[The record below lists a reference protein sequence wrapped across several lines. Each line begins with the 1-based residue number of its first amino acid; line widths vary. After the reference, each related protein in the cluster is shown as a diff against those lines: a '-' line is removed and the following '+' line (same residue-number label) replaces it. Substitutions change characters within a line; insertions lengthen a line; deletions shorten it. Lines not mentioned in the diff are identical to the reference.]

1 MKKNA
6 SSKILLSLGVATLL
20 YSSAFAQ
27 EINLTESS
35 DVGNYF
41 EENGKDINL
50 KNPDKY
56 KGQDLNIKMGVWDL
70 PNDDY
75 DSADYRLNIDIGKN
89 NTLSFTH
96 NNGQNP
102 AYVTNLNATA
112 KEVKTTDIVLQ
123 AFAPSVING
132 DLTMTS
138 SGGEAITEDEKK
150 GSGIILYNGAV
161 EGKSANGSLTING
174 NFTADKTLFA
184 TYGNFV
190 KVNGT
195 ANLKNSNFGLMKR
208 SYTDLEANNVVMV
221 QAKDFNEN
229 ILKANNN
236 AGALLLKFASDYIST
251 DVQGKDPL
259 EAGTIIDI
267 SDEDK
272 YGDGEKGLVDY
283 KLSVQNCGGNKC
295 LVDYKLSVQNCG
307 GNKCLVINGGATAAA
322 KDKLVQL
329 QVDIDAI
336 DKLLKNEFDFSQ
348 DEEWTK
354 AKEALEKQKT
364 ELEQLKQEAEKNGGK
379 IDDEKYIDLVNKN
392 SNLNLSAND
401 KASILALRSIT
412 EQLGSIGADLASRE
426 GVKLALDIKKD
437 TDNTGKSVSNLN
449 SASSA
454 VNTTMNISND
464 VSIGSRVAMLN
475 NPFGTYA
482 SKMNGLKF
490 AALDSDMRP
499 SYVNEYTNS
508 VWANAFGGANII
520 DGDSGAM
527 YGATIGVDKQANDDV
542 LWGTYFTYANAKIKD
557 NNLEQKSDNFQL
569 GMYSTI
575 NVAPQWELNLKAY
588 AQVSPTKQDNVQTDG
603 AYNSDYTSKFLGLS
617 ANAGRVFDFSDNT
630 LFIKPFAGVNYYF
643 SYTPSHTENGA
654 IAKDIDSMKNNSV
667 SVEVGAEFRKYMN
680 ENSYI
685 FVTPKIEQFVI
696 NSGDDYT
703 ANLAVNNAFFTS
715 IEANN
720 KKKTYG
726 QIIVG
731 GNVDFT
737 NQLSMNL
744 GFGAKQILAGKV
756 DNKNE
761 TYLSGQVGLKY
772 KF

>member
-27 EINLTESS
+27 EINLTQSS

-96 NNGQNP
+96 NNDQNP
-102 AYVTNLNATA
+102 VYVTNLNATA

-123 AFAPSVING
+123 ASAPSVING
-132 DLTMTS
+132 NLTMTS
-138 SGGEAITEDEKK
+138 SGGGAITEDEKK
-150 GSGIILYNGAV
+150 GSGIILYNGNGAV

-174 NFTADKTLFA
+174 NFAADKTLFA
-184 TYGNFV
+184 AYGNFV

-195 ANLKNSNFGLMKR
+195 ANLTNSNFGLMKR
-208 SYTDLEANNVVMV
+208 SYTDLEANNVVIV

-236 AGALLLKFASDYIST
+236 AGALLLKFAGDYIST

-295 LVDYKLSVQNCG
+295 LV
-307 GNKCLVINGGATAAA
+307 INGGATAAA

-329 QVDIDAI
+329 QVDIDTI
-336 DKLLKNEFDFSQ
+336 DKLLKNEFDSSQ
-348 DEEWTK
+348 GEEWEQ
-354 AKEALEKQKT
+354 AKETLKKQQAEIQTMLE
-364 ELEQLKQEAEKNGGK
+364 EAKKNGGK

-392 SNLNLSAND
+392 LNLNLSAND

-527 YGATIGVDKQANDDV
+527 YGATVGVDKQANDDV
-542 LWGTYFTYANAKIKD
+542 LWGAYFTYANAKIKD

-575 NVAPQWELNLKAY
+575 NIAPQWELNLKAY

-667 SVEVGAEFRKYMN
+667 SIEVGAEFRKYMN

-715 IEANN
+715 VEANN

>member
-20 YSSAFAQ
+20 YSGAFAA
-27 EINLTESS
+27 EITFNS
-35 DVGNYF
+35 DSDLNTHF
-41 EENGKDINL
+41 DINEKDNVATF
-50 KNPDKY
+50 KNENY
-56 KGQDLNIKMGVWDL
+56 KNQDLTFKINTL
-70 PNDDY
+70 AFDDAPE
-75 DSADYRLNIDIGKN
+75 DAKINIDLGN
-89 NTLSFTH
+89 NSLTLENTRNS
-96 NNGQNP
+96 GGE
-102 AYVTNLNATA
+102 TA
-112 KEVKTTDIVLQ
+112 ALVRNFNVDAKDFKTTDIGLSYFN
-123 AFAPSVING
+123 AGIINANF
-132 DLTMTS
+132 TMV
-138 SGGEAITEDEKK
+138 
-150 GSGIILYNGAV
+150 GSGEDFDLDNIDKNKASSLLIFNGSRENTNDTV
-161 EGKSANGSLTING
+161 NGSLTVNG
-174 NFTADKTLFA
+174 DFSA
-184 TYGNFV
+184 TNSAIVSMKSDTF

-195 ANLKNSNFGLMKR
+195 ATIEKSGLGFLSQSYSNL
-208 SYTDLEANNVVMV
+208 DANDFIVLR
-221 QAKDFNEN
+221 AKDIKTDKLNDET
-229 ILKANNN
+229 N
-236 AGALLLKFASDYIST
+236 AGALILKSGSSYIDESLLNGDDYVASL
-251 DVQGKDPL
+251 DVT
-259 EAGTIIDI
+259 A
-267 SDEDK
+267 EDNK
-272 YGDGEKGLVDY
+272 YGGVFVDY
-283 KLSVQNCGGNKC
+283 KLSLKNCGG
-295 LVDYKLSVQNCG
+295 D
-307 GNKCLVINGGATAAA
+307 KCLVINGGATAAA
-322 KDKLVQL
+322 KKLTNQIA
-329 QVDIDAI
+329 VDLEAITRIID
-336 DKLLKNEFDFSQ
+336 DLDNEQ
-348 DEEWTK
+348 
-354 AKEALEKQKT
+354 AKEALQEQKT

-527 YGATIGVDKQANDDV
+527 YGATVGVDKQANDDV
-542 LWGTYFTYANAKIKD
+542 LWGAYFTYANAKIKD

-588 AQVSPTKQDNVQTDG
+588 AQVSPTKQDNVQIDG

-715 IEANN
+715 VEANN

>member
-20 YSSAFAQ
+20 YSGAFAA
-27 EINLTESS
+27 EITFNS
-35 DVGNYF
+35 DSDLNTHF
-41 EENGKDINL
+41 DINEKDNVATF
-50 KNPDKY
+50 KNENY
-56 KGQDLNIKMGVWDL
+56 KNQDLTFKINTL
-70 PNDDY
+70 AFDDAHE
-75 DSADYRLNIDIGKN
+75 DAKINIDLGN
-89 NTLSFTH
+89 NSLTLENTRNS
-96 NNGQNP
+96 GGE
-102 AYVTNLNATA
+102 TA
-112 KEVKTTDIVLQ
+112 ALVRNFNVDAKDFKTTDIGLSYFN
-123 AFAPSVING
+123 AGIINANF
-132 DLTMTS
+132 TMV
-138 SGGEAITEDEKK
+138 
-150 GSGIILYNGAV
+150 GSGEDFDLDNIDKNKASSLLIFNGSRENTNDTV
-161 EGKSANGSLTING
+161 NGSLTVNG
-174 NFTADKTLFA
+174 DFSA
-184 TYGNFV
+184 TNSAIVSMKSDTF

-195 ANLKNSNFGLMKR
+195 ATIEKSGLGFLSQSYSNL
-208 SYTDLEANNVVMV
+208 DANDFIVLR
-221 QAKDFNEN
+221 AKDIKTDKLNDET
-229 ILKANNN
+229 N
-236 AGALLLKFASDYIST
+236 AGALILKSGSSYIDESLLNGDDYVASL
-251 DVQGKDPL
+251 DVT
-259 EAGTIIDI
+259 A
-267 SDEDK
+267 EDNK
-272 YGDGEKGLVDY
+272 YGGVFVDY
-283 KLSVQNCGGNKC
+283 KLSLKNCGG
-295 LVDYKLSVQNCG
+295 D
-307 GNKCLVINGGATAAA
+307 KCLVINGGATAAA
-322 KDKLVQL
+322 KKLTNQIA
-329 QVDIDAI
+329 VDLEAITRIIDGL
-336 DKLLKNEFDFSQ
+336 DNEQ
-348 DEEWTK
+348 
-354 AKEALEKQKT
+354 AKETLKKQQAEIQTMLE
-364 ELEQLKQEAEKNGGK
+364 EAEKNGGK

-392 SNLNLSAND
+392 LNLNLSAND

-527 YGATIGVDKQANDDV
+527 YGATVGVDKQANDDV
-542 LWGTYFTYANAKIKD
+542 LWGAYFTYANAKIKD

-588 AQVSPTKQDNVQTDG
+588 AQVSPTKQDNVQIDG

-667 SVEVGAEFRKYMN
+667 SIEVGAEFRKYMN

-715 IEANN
+715 VEANN

>member
-27 EINLTESS
+27 EINLTQSS

-102 AYVTNLNATA
+102 VYVTNLNATA

-132 DLTMTS
+132 NLTMTS
-138 SGGEAITEDEKK
+138 SGGGAITEDEKK
-150 GSGIILYNGAV
+150 GSGIILYNGNGAV

-174 NFTADKTLFA
+174 NFAADKTLFA
-184 TYGNFV
+184 AYGNFV

-195 ANLKNSNFGLMKR
+195 ANLTNSNFGLIKR
-208 SYTDLEANNVVMV
+208 SYTDLEANNVVIV

-236 AGALLLKFASDYIST
+236 AGALLLKFAGDYIST

-295 LVDYKLSVQNCG
+295 LV
-307 GNKCLVINGGATAAA
+307 INGGATAAA

-329 QVDIDAI
+329 QVDIDTI
-336 DKLLKNEFDFSQ
+336 DKLLKNEFDSSQ
-348 DEEWTK
+348 GEEWEQ
-354 AKEALEKQKT
+354 AKETLKKQQAEIQTMLE
-364 ELEQLKQEAEKNGGK
+364 EAKKNGGK

-392 SNLNLSAND
+392 LNLNLSAND

-464 VSIGSRVAMLN
+464 ISIGSRVAMLN

-527 YGATIGVDKQANDDV
+527 YGATVGVDKQANDDV
-542 LWGTYFTYANAKIKD
+542 LWGAYFTYANAKIKD

-588 AQVSPTKQDNVQTDG
+588 AQVSPTKQDNVQIDG

-667 SVEVGAEFRKYMN
+667 SIEVGAEFRKYMN

-715 IEANN
+715 VEANN

>member
-20 YSSAFAQ
+20 YSGAFAA
-27 EINLTESS
+27 EITFNS
-35 DVGNYF
+35 DSDLNTHF
-41 EENGKDINL
+41 DINEKDNVATF
-50 KNPDKY
+50 KNENY
-56 KGQDLNIKMGVWDL
+56 KNQDLTFKINTL
-70 PNDDY
+70 AFDDAHE
-75 DSADYRLNIDIGKN
+75 DAKINIDLGN
-89 NTLSFTH
+89 NSLTLENTRNS
-96 NNGQNP
+96 GGE
-102 AYVTNLNATA
+102 TA
-112 KEVKTTDIVLQ
+112 ALVRNFNVDAKDFKTTDIGLSYFN
-123 AFAPSVING
+123 AGIINANF
-132 DLTMTS
+132 TMV
-138 SGGEAITEDEKK
+138 
-150 GSGIILYNGAV
+150 GSGEDFDLDNIDKNKASSLLIFNGSRENTNDTV
-161 EGKSANGSLTING
+161 NGSLTVNG
-174 NFTADKTLFA
+174 DFSA
-184 TYGNFV
+184 TNSAIVSMKSDTF

-195 ANLKNSNFGLMKR
+195 ATIEKSGLGFLSQSYSNLDVNDFIALR
-208 SYTDLEANNVVMV
+208 
-221 QAKDFNEN
+221 AKDIKTDKLNDET
-229 ILKANNN
+229 N
-236 AGALLLKFASDYIST
+236 AGALILKSASSYIDESLLNEDDYVASL
-251 DVQGKDPL
+251 DVT
-259 EAGTIIDI
+259 A
-267 SDEDK
+267 EDNK
-272 YGDGEKGLVDY
+272 YGGVFVDY
-283 KLSVQNCGGNKC
+283 KLSLKNCGG
-295 LVDYKLSVQNCG
+295 D
-307 GNKCLVINGGATAAA
+307 KCLVINGGATAAA
-322 KDKLVQL
+322 KKLTNQIA
-329 QVDIDAI
+329 VDLEAITRIIDGL
-336 DKLLKNEFDFSQ
+336 DNEQ
-348 DEEWTK
+348 
-354 AKEALEKQKT
+354 AKEALQEQKT

-527 YGATIGVDKQANDDV
+527 YGATVGVDKQANDNV
-542 LWGTYFTYANAKIKD
+542 LWGAYFTYANAKIKD

-575 NVAPQWELNLKAY
+575 NIAPQWELNLKAY
-588 AQVSPTKQDNVQTDG
+588 AQVSPTKQDNVQIDG

>member
-1 MKKNA
+1 MLIFNG
-6 SSKILLSLGVATLL
+6 SRENTNDTVNGG
-20 YSSAFAQ
+20 
-27 EINLTESS
+27 LT
-35 DVGNYF
+35 V
-41 EENGKDINL
+41 
-50 KNPDKY
+50 
-56 KGQDLNIKMGVWDL
+56 
-70 PNDDY
+70 
-75 DSADYRLNIDIGKN
+75 
-89 NTLSFTH
+89 
-96 NNGQNP
+96 
-102 AYVTNLNATA
+102 
-112 KEVKTTDIVLQ
+112 
-123 AFAPSVING
+123 NG
-132 DLTMTS
+132 DFSATNSTIVSM
-138 SGGEAITEDEKK
+138 
-150 GSGIILYNGAV
+150 
-161 EGKSANGSLTING
+161 KSDT
-174 NFTADKTLFA
+174 F
-184 TYGNFV
+184 

-195 ANLKNSNFGLMKR
+195 ATLKEAGLRFLSQSYSNLDVNDFIALR
-208 SYTDLEANNVVMV
+208 
-221 QAKDFNEN
+221 AKDIKTDKLNDET
-229 ILKANNN
+229 N
-236 AGALLLKFASDYIST
+236 AGALILKTASSYINESLLNGDDYAAYLDVT
-251 DVQGKDPL
+251 DDK
-259 EAGTIIDI
+259 
-267 SDEDK
+267 K
-272 YGDGEKGLVDY
+272 YGGAFVDY
-283 KLSVQNCGGNKC
+283 KLSLKNCGG
-295 LVDYKLSVQNCG
+295 D
-307 GNKCLVINGGATAAA
+307 KCLVINGGATAAA
-322 KDKLVQL
+322 KNLTNQIAVDLEAITRIIDGLDNKQAKKTL
-329 QVDIDAI
+329 Q
-336 DKLLKNEFDFSQ
+336 Q
-348 DEEWTK
+348 
-354 AKEALEKQKT
+354 QKI

-426 GVKLALDIKKD
+426 GVKLALQIKKD

-475 NPFGTYA
+475 NSFGTYA

-542 LWGTYFTYANAKIKD
+542 LWGVYFTYANAKIKD

-575 NVAPQWELNLKAY
+575 NIAPQWELNLKAY
-588 AQVSPTKQDNVQTDG
+588 AQVSPTKQDNVQADG

-667 SVEVGAEFRKYMN
+667 SIEVGAEFRKYMN

-685 FVTPKIEQFVI
+685 FATPKIEQFVI

-715 IEANN
+715 VEANN

>member
-20 YSSAFAQ
+20 YSGAFAQ

-35 DVGNYF
+35 DIGKYF

-50 KNPDKY
+50 KNPDDY
-56 KGQDLNIKMGVWDL
+56 KGKDLSIKMGIGDL
-70 PNDDY
+70 PSDGY
-75 DSADYRLNIDIGKN
+75 DSADYRFNIDIGKN

-96 NNGQNP
+96 NNNQEP

-112 KEVKTTDIVLQ
+112 KKVETTDIILQ
-123 AFAPSVING
+123 VFAPSVING
-132 DLTMTS
+132 DLTMTG
-138 SGGEAITEDEKK
+138 SGKEAITEDEEK
-150 GSGIILYNGAV
+150 GSGIILYNGAG
-161 EGKSANGSLTING
+161 ETQSANGSLTING

-195 ANLKNSNFGLMKR
+195 ANLTNSNFGLIKR
-208 SYTDLEANNVVMV
+208 SYTDLEANNVIMV
-221 QAKDFNEN
+221 QAKDFNED
-229 ILKANNN
+229 ILKAKNN
-236 AGALLLKFASDYIST
+236 AGALLVKFLNDYVST
-251 DVQGKDPL
+251 DLHGKDEL
-259 EAGTIIDI
+259 ETGAVIDI
-267 SDEDK
+267 SDEEK

-295 LVDYKLSVQNCG
+295 LVV
-307 GNKCLVINGGATAAA
+307 NGGATAAA
-322 KDKLVQL
+322 KNKLVQL
-329 QVDIDAI
+329 QVDIDTI
-336 DKLLKNEFDFSQ
+336 DKLLKNEFDS
-348 DEEWTK
+348 DEGEEWEQ
-354 AKEALEKQKT
+354 AKEALNKQKT
-364 ELEQLKQEAEKNGGK
+364 ELQAMLDEAKKNGGK
-379 IDDEKYIDLVNKN
+379 IDDEKYVDLVNKN
-392 SNLNLSAND
+392 LNLNLSTND

-412 EQLGSIGADLASRE
+412 EQLGGIGADLASRE
-426 GVKLALDIKKD
+426 GVKLALQIKKD

-482 SKMNGLKF
+482 SKMNDLKF

-527 YGATIGVDKQANDDV
+527 YGATVGVDKQANDNV
-542 LWGTYFTYANAKIKD
+542 LWGAYFTYANAKIKD

-588 AQVSPTKQDNVQTDG
+588 AQVSPTKQDNIQTDG

-630 LFIKPFAGVNYYF
+630 LFIKPFAGINYYF

-696 NSGDDYT
+696 NRGDDYT
-703 ANLAVNNAFFTS
+703 ANLAINNAFFTS
-715 IEANN
+715 VEANN

-731 GNVDFT
+731 GNIDFT

>member
-27 EINLTESS
+27 EINLTQSS

-102 AYVTNLNATA
+102 VYVTNLNATA

-132 DLTMTS
+132 NLTMTS
-138 SGGEAITEDEKK
+138 SGAETITEDEKK

-184 TYGNFV
+184 AYGNFV

-195 ANLKNSNFGLMKR
+195 ANLTNSNFGLMKR
-208 SYTDLEANNVVMV
+208 SYTDLEANNVVIV

-236 AGALLLKFASDYIST
+236 AGALLLKFAGDYIST

-259 EAGTIIDI
+259 EAATIIDI

-295 LVDYKLSVQNCG
+295 LV
-307 GNKCLVINGGATAAA
+307 INGGATAAA
-322 KDKLVQL
+322 KDKLTQL
-329 QVDIDAI
+329 QVDIDTI
-336 DKLLKNEFDFSQ
+336 DKLLKNEFDSSQ
-348 DEEWTK
+348 GEEWEQ
-354 AKEALEKQKT
+354 AKETLKKQQAEIQTMLE
-364 ELEQLKQEAEKNGGK
+364 EAKKNGGK

-527 YGATIGVDKQANDDV
+527 YGATVGVDKQANDDV
-542 LWGTYFTYANAKIKD
+542 LWGAYFTYANAKIKD

-588 AQVSPTKQDNVQTDG
+588 AQVSPTKQDNVQIDG

-715 IEANN
+715 VEANN

>member
-27 EINLTESS
+27 EINLTGSS
-35 DVGNYF
+35 DIGNYF

-56 KGQDLNIKMGVWDL
+56 KGQDLSIKMGVWDL

-96 NNGQNP
+96 NNDQNP
-102 AYVTNLNATA
+102 VYVTNLNATA

-123 AFAPSVING
+123 ASAPSVING
-132 DLTMTS
+132 NLTMTS
-138 SGGEAITEDEKK
+138 SGAETITEDEKK
-150 GSGIILYNGAV
+150 GSGIILYNGNGAV

-184 TYGNFV
+184 AYGNFV

-195 ANLKNSNFGLMKR
+195 ANLTNSNFGLMKR
-208 SYTDLEANNVVMV
+208 SYTDLEANNVVIV

-236 AGALLLKFASDYIST
+236 AGALLLKFAGDYIST

-259 EAGTIIDI
+259 EAITIIDI

-272 YGDGEKGLVDY
+272 YGDGEKG
-283 KLSVQNCGGNKC
+283 

-329 QVDIDAI
+329 QVDIDTI
-336 DKLLKNEFDFSQ
+336 DKLLKNEFDSSQ
-348 DEEWTK
+348 GEEWEQ
-354 AKEALEKQKT
+354 AKETLKKQQAEIQTMLE
-364 ELEQLKQEAEKNGGK
+364 EAKKNGGK

-527 YGATIGVDKQANDDV
+527 YGATVGVDKQANDDV
-542 LWGTYFTYANAKIKD
+542 LWGAYFTYANAKIKD

-588 AQVSPTKQDNVQTDG
+588 AQVSPTKQDNVQIDG

-715 IEANN
+715 VEANN

>member
-27 EINLTESS
+27 EINLTQSS

-96 NNGQNP
+96 NNDQNP
-102 AYVTNLNATA
+102 VYVTNLNATA

-132 DLTMTS
+132 NLTMTS
-138 SGGEAITEDEKK
+138 SGGGAITEDEKK
-150 GSGIILYNGAV
+150 GSGIILYNGNGAV

-174 NFTADKTLFA
+174 NFAADKTLFA
-184 TYGNFV
+184 AYGNFV

-195 ANLKNSNFGLMKR
+195 ANLTNSNFGLMKR
-208 SYTDLEANNVVMV
+208 SYTDLEANNVVIV

-236 AGALLLKFASDYIST
+236 AGALLLKFAGDYIST

-295 LVDYKLSVQNCG
+295 LV
-307 GNKCLVINGGATAAA
+307 INGGATAAA
-322 KDKLVQL
+322 KNKLVQL
-329 QVDIDAI
+329 QVDIDTI
-336 DKLLKNEFDFSQ
+336 DKLLKNEFDSSQ
-348 DEEWTK
+348 GEEWEQ
-354 AKEALEKQKT
+354 AKEALQEQKT
-364 ELEQLKQEAEKNGGK
+364 ELEKLQQEAMQNGGK

-392 SNLNLSAND
+392 LNLNLSAND

-527 YGATIGVDKQANDDV
+527 YGATVGVDKQANDDV
-542 LWGTYFTYANAKIKD
+542 LWGAYFTYANAKIKD

-588 AQVSPTKQDNVQTDG
+588 AQVSPTKQDNVQIDG

-715 IEANN
+715 VEANN

>member
-27 EINLTESS
+27 EINLTQSS
-35 DVGNYF
+35 DVENYF

-56 KGQDLNIKMGVWDL
+56 KGQDLSIKMGVWDL

-75 DSADYRLNIDIGKN
+75 DSAVYRLNIDIGKN

-102 AYVTNLNATA
+102 VYVTNLNATA

-132 DLTMTS
+132 NLTMTS
-138 SGGEAITEDEKK
+138 SGAETITEDEKK
-150 GSGIILYNGAV
+150 GSGIILYNGAG
-161 EGKSANGSLTING
+161 ETQSANGSLTING

-184 TYGNFV
+184 AYGNFV

-195 ANLKNSNFGLMKR
+195 ANLTNSNFGLIKR

-221 QAKDFNEN
+221 QAKDFNKD
-229 ILKANNN
+229 ILEEKSNNN
-236 AGALLLKFASDYIST
+236 AGALLVKFLNDYVST
-251 DVQGKDPL
+251 DLHGKDVI
-259 EAGTIIDI
+259 ETGAVIDI
-267 SDEDK
+267 SDEDE
-272 YGDGEKGLVDY
+272 YGDGKKGLVDY

-295 LVDYKLSVQNCG
+295 LVV
-307 GNKCLVINGGATAAA
+307 NGGATAAA
-322 KDKLVQL
+322 KDKLTQL
-329 QVDIDAI
+329 KVDINAI
-336 DKLLKNEFDFSQ
+336 DKLLKNEFDSSQ
-348 DEEWTK
+348 DEEWK
-354 AKEALEKQKT
+354 QAKEALEKQKT
-364 ELEQLKQEAEKNGGK
+364 ELEKLQQEAMQNGGK

-527 YGATIGVDKQANDDV
+527 YGATVGVDKQANDDV
-542 LWGTYFTYANAKIKD
+542 LWGAYFTYANAKIKD

-588 AQVSPTKQDNVQTDG
+588 AQVSPTKQDNVQIDG

-715 IEANN
+715 VEANN

>member
-27 EINLTESS
+27 EINLTQSS
-35 DVGNYF
+35 DIGNYF

-96 NNGQNP
+96 NNDQNP
-102 AYVTNLNATA
+102 VYVTNLNATA

-132 DLTMTS
+132 NLTMTS
-138 SGGEAITEDEKK
+138 SGGGAITEDEKK
-150 GSGIILYNGAV
+150 GSGIILYNGNGAV

-174 NFTADKTLFA
+174 NFAADKTLFA
-184 TYGNFV
+184 AYGNFV

-195 ANLKNSNFGLMKR
+195 ANLTNSNFGLMKR
-208 SYTDLEANNVVMV
+208 SYTDLEANNVVIV

-236 AGALLLKFASDYIST
+236 AGALLLKFAGDYIST

-295 LVDYKLSVQNCG
+295 LV
-307 GNKCLVINGGATAAA
+307 INGGATAAA
-322 KDKLVQL
+322 KDKLTQL
-329 QVDIDAI
+329 QVDIDTI
-336 DKLLKNEFDFSQ
+336 DKLLKNEFDSSQ
-348 DEEWTK
+348 GEEWEQ
-354 AKEALEKQKT
+354 AKETLKKQQAEIQTMLE
-364 ELEQLKQEAEKNGGK
+364 EAKKNGGK

-392 SNLNLSAND
+392 LNLNLSAND

-527 YGATIGVDKQANDDV
+527 YGATVGVDKQANDDV
-542 LWGTYFTYANAKIKD
+542 LWGAYFTYANAKIKD

-588 AQVSPTKQDNVQTDG
+588 AQVSPTKQDNVQIDG

-654 IAKDIDSMKNNSV
+654 IAKDIDSIKNNSV

>member
-27 EINLTESS
+27 EINLTQSS

-96 NNGQNP
+96 NNDQNP
-102 AYVTNLNATA
+102 VYVTNLNATA

-138 SGGEAITEDEKK
+138 SGGGAITEDEKK
-150 GSGIILYNGAV
+150 GSGIILYNGNGAV

-174 NFTADKTLFA
+174 NFAADKTLFA
-184 TYGNFV
+184 AYGNFV

-195 ANLKNSNFGLMKR
+195 ANLTNSNFGLMKR
-208 SYTDLEANNVVMV
+208 SYTDLEANNVVIV

-236 AGALLLKFASDYIST
+236 AGALLLKFAGDYIST

-295 LVDYKLSVQNCG
+295 LV
-307 GNKCLVINGGATAAA
+307 INGGATAAA
-322 KDKLVQL
+322 KNKLVQL

-336 DKLLKNEFDFSQ
+336 DKLLKNEFDSSQ
-348 DEEWTK
+348 GEEWEQ
-354 AKEALEKQKT
+354 AKETLKKQQAELQTMLE
-364 ELEQLKQEAEKNGGK
+364 EAKKNGGK

-527 YGATIGVDKQANDDV
+527 YGATVGVDKQANDDV
-542 LWGTYFTYANAKIKD
+542 LWGAYFTYANAKIKD

-588 AQVSPTKQDNVQTDG
+588 AQVSPTKQDNVQIDG

-715 IEANN
+715 VEANN

>member
-27 EINLTESS
+27 EINLTQSS

-96 NNGQNP
+96 NNDQNP
-102 AYVTNLNATA
+102 VYVTNLNATA

-123 AFAPSVING
+123 ASAPSVING
-132 DLTMTS
+132 NLTMTS
-138 SGGEAITEDEKK
+138 SGGGAITEDEKK
-150 GSGIILYNGAV
+150 GSGIILYNGNGAV

-174 NFTADKTLFA
+174 NFAADKTLFA
-184 TYGNFV
+184 AYGNFV

-195 ANLKNSNFGLMKR
+195 ANLTNSNFGLMKR
-208 SYTDLEANNVVMV
+208 SYTDLEANNVVIV

-236 AGALLLKFASDYIST
+236 AGALLLKFAGDYIST

-259 EAGTIIDI
+259 EAVTIIDI

-295 LVDYKLSVQNCG
+295 LV
-307 GNKCLVINGGATAAA
+307 INGGATAAA
-322 KDKLVQL
+322 KDKLTQL
-329 QVDIDAI
+329 QVDIDTI
-336 DKLLKNEFDFSQ
+336 DKLLKNEFDSSQ
-348 DEEWTK
+348 GEEWEQ
-354 AKEALEKQKT
+354 AKETLKKQQAEIQTMLE
-364 ELEQLKQEAEKNGGK
+364 EAKKNGGK

-527 YGATIGVDKQANDDV
+527 YGATVGVDKQANDDV
-542 LWGTYFTYANAKIKD
+542 LWGAYFTYANAKIKD

-588 AQVSPTKQDNVQTDG
+588 AQVSPTKQDNVQIDG

-715 IEANN
+715 VEANN

>member
-20 YSSAFAQ
+20 YSGAFAA
-27 EINLTESS
+27 EITFNS
-35 DVGNYF
+35 DSDLNTHF
-41 EENGKDINL
+41 DINEKDNVATF
-50 KNPDKY
+50 KNENY
-56 KGQDLNIKMGVWDL
+56 KNQDLTFKINTL
-70 PNDDY
+70 AFDDAPE
-75 DSADYRLNIDIGKN
+75 DAKINIDLGN
-89 NTLSFTH
+89 NSLTLENTRNSS
-96 NNGQNP
+96 GE
-102 AYVTNLNATA
+102 TA
-112 KEVKTTDIVLQ
+112 ALVRNFNVDAKDFKTTDIGLSYFN
-123 AFAPSVING
+123 AGIINANF
-132 DLTMTS
+132 TMV
-138 SGGEAITEDEKK
+138 
-150 GSGIILYNGAV
+150 GSGEDFDLDNIDKNKASSLLIFNGSRENTNDTV
-161 EGKSANGSLTING
+161 NGSLTVNG
-174 NFTADKTLFA
+174 DFSA
-184 TYGNFV
+184 TNSAIVSMKSDTF

-195 ANLKNSNFGLMKR
+195 ATLKEADLGFLSQSYSNLDVNDFIALR
-208 SYTDLEANNVVMV
+208 
-221 QAKDFNEN
+221 AKDIKTDKLNDET
-229 ILKANNN
+229 N
-236 AGALLLKFASDYIST
+236 AGALILKSASSYIDESLLNGDDSIASL
-251 DVQGKDPL
+251 DVT
-259 EAGTIIDI
+259 A
-267 SDEDK
+267 EDNK
-272 YGDGEKGLVDY
+272 YGGVFVDY
-283 KLSVQNCGGNKC
+283 KLSLKNCGG
-295 LVDYKLSVQNCG
+295 D
-307 GNKCLVINGGATAAA
+307 KCLVINGGATAAA
-322 KDKLVQL
+322 KKLTNQIA
-329 QVDIDAI
+329 VDLEAITRIID
-336 DKLLKNEFDFSQ
+336 DLDNEQ
-348 DEEWTK
+348 
-354 AKEALEKQKT
+354 AKEALQEQKT
-364 ELEQLKQEAEKNGGK
+364 ELEKLQQEAMQNGGK

-392 SNLNLSAND
+392 LNLNLSAND

-527 YGATIGVDKQANDDV
+527 YGATVGVDKQANDDV
-542 LWGTYFTYANAKIKD
+542 LWGAYFTYANAKIKD

-588 AQVSPTKQDNVQTDG
+588 AQVSPTKQDNVQIDG

-715 IEANN
+715 VEANN

>member
-27 EINLTESS
+27 EINLTQSS

-96 NNGQNP
+96 NNDQNP
-102 AYVTNLNATA
+102 VYVTNLNATA

-123 AFAPSVING
+123 ASAPSVING
-132 DLTMTS
+132 NLTMTS
-138 SGGEAITEDEKK
+138 SGGGAITEDEKK
-150 GSGIILYNGAV
+150 GSGIILYNGNGAV

-184 TYGNFV
+184 AYGNFV

-195 ANLKNSNFGLMKR
+195 ANLTNSNFGLMKR
-208 SYTDLEANNVVMV
+208 SYTDLEANNVVIV

-236 AGALLLKFASDYIST
+236 AGALLLKFAGDYIST

-259 EAGTIIDI
+259 EAITIIDI

-272 YGDGEKGLVDY
+272 YGDGEKG
-283 KLSVQNCGGNKC
+283 

-329 QVDIDAI
+329 QVDIDTI
-336 DKLLKNEFDFSQ
+336 DKLLKNEFDSNQ
-348 DEEWTK
+348 GEEWEQ
-354 AKEALEKQKT
+354 AKETLKKQQAELQTMLE
-364 ELEQLKQEAEKNGGK
+364 EAKKNGGK

-392 SNLNLSAND
+392 LNLNLSAND

-527 YGATIGVDKQANDDV
+527 YGATVGVDKQANDDV
-542 LWGTYFTYANAKIKD
+542 LWGAYFTYANAKIKD

-575 NVAPQWELNLKAY
+575 NIAPQWELNLKAY

-630 LFIKPFAGVNYYF
+630 LFIKPFAGINYYF

-696 NSGDDYT
+696 NRGDDYT

-715 IEANN
+715 VEANN

>member
-27 EINLTESS
+27 EINLTQSS

-102 AYVTNLNATA
+102 VYVTNLNATA

-123 AFAPSVING
+123 DSAPSVING
-132 DLTMTS
+132 NLTMTS
-138 SGGEAITEDEKK
+138 SGAETITEDEKK
-150 GSGIILYNGAV
+150 GSGIILYNGNGAV

-174 NFTADKTLFA
+174 NFAADKTLFA
-184 TYGNFV
+184 AYGNFV

-195 ANLKNSNFGLMKR
+195 ANLTNSNFGLMKR
-208 SYTDLEANNVVMV
+208 SYTDLEANNVVIV

-236 AGALLLKFASDYIST
+236 AGALLLKFAGDYIST

-295 LVDYKLSVQNCG
+295 LV
-307 GNKCLVINGGATAAA
+307 INGGATAAA

-329 QVDIDAI
+329 QVDIDTI
-336 DKLLKNEFDFSQ
+336 DKLLKNEFDSDQ
-348 DEEWTK
+348 DEEWK
-354 AKEALEKQKT
+354 QAKEALEKQKT
-364 ELEQLKQEAEKNGGK
+364 EFQTMLEEAEKNGGK

-527 YGATIGVDKQANDDV
+527 YGATVGVDKQANDDV
-542 LWGTYFTYANAKIKD
+542 LWGAYFTYANAKIKD

-588 AQVSPTKQDNVQTDG
+588 AQVSPTKQDNVQIDG

-715 IEANN
+715 VEANN

>member
-27 EINLTESS
+27 EINLTQSS
-35 DVGNYF
+35 DMGNYF

-102 AYVTNLNATA
+102 VYVTNLNATA

-132 DLTMTS
+132 NLTMTS
-138 SGGEAITEDEKK
+138 SGAETITEDEKK
-150 GSGIILYNGAV
+150 GSGIILYNGNGAV

-184 TYGNFV
+184 AYGNFV

-195 ANLKNSNFGLMKR
+195 ANLTNSNFGLMKR
-208 SYTDLEANNVVMV
+208 SYTDLEANNVVIV

-236 AGALLLKFASDYIST
+236 AGALLLKFAGDYIST

-259 EAGTIIDI
+259 EAATIIDI

-272 YGDGEKGLVDY
+272 YGDGEKG
-283 KLSVQNCGGNKC
+283 

-329 QVDIDAI
+329 QVDIDTI
-336 DKLLKNEFDFSQ
+336 DKLLKNEFDSSQ
-348 DEEWTK
+348 GEEWEQ
-354 AKEALEKQKT
+354 AKETLKKQQAEIQTMLE
-364 ELEQLKQEAEKNGGK
+364 EAKKNGGK

-392 SNLNLSAND
+392 LNLNLSAND

-527 YGATIGVDKQANDDV
+527 YGATVGVDKQANDDV
-542 LWGTYFTYANAKIKD
+542 LWGAYFTYANAKIKD

-588 AQVSPTKQDNVQTDG
+588 AQVSPTKQDNVQIDG

-715 IEANN
+715 VEANN

>member
-20 YSSAFAQ
+20 YSGAFAA
-27 EINLTESS
+27 EITFNS
-35 DVGNYF
+35 DSDLNTHF
-41 EENGKDINL
+41 DINEKDNVATF
-50 KNPDKY
+50 KNENY
-56 KGQDLNIKMGVWDL
+56 KNQDLTFKINTL
-70 PNDDY
+70 AFDDAHE
-75 DSADYRLNIDIGKN
+75 DAKINIDLGN
-89 NTLSFTH
+89 NSLTLENTRNS
-96 NNGQNP
+96 GGE
-102 AYVTNLNATA
+102 TA
-112 KEVKTTDIVLQ
+112 ALVRNFNVDAKDFKTTDIGLSYFN
-123 AFAPSVING
+123 AGIINANF
-132 DLTMTS
+132 TMV
-138 SGGEAITEDEKK
+138 
-150 GSGIILYNGAV
+150 GSGEDFDLDNIDKNKASSLLIFNGSRENTNDTV
-161 EGKSANGSLTING
+161 NGSLTVNG
-174 NFTADKTLFA
+174 DFSA
-184 TYGNFV
+184 TNSAIVSMKSDTF

-195 ANLKNSNFGLMKR
+195 ATIEKSGLGFLSQSYSNLDVNDFIALR
-208 SYTDLEANNVVMV
+208 
-221 QAKDFNEN
+221 AKDIKTDKLNDET
-229 ILKANNN
+229 N
-236 AGALLLKFASDYIST
+236 AGALILKSASSYIDESLLNDDDYVASL
-251 DVQGKDPL
+251 DVT
-259 EAGTIIDI
+259 A
-267 SDEDK
+267 EDNK
-272 YGDGEKGLVDY
+272 YGGVFVDY
-283 KLSVQNCGGNKC
+283 KLSLKNCGG
-295 LVDYKLSVQNCG
+295 D
-307 GNKCLVINGGATAAA
+307 KCLVINGGATAAA
-322 KDKLVQL
+322 KKLTNQIA
-329 QVDIDAI
+329 VDLEAITRIIDGL
-336 DKLLKNEFDFSQ
+336 DNEQ
-348 DEEWTK
+348 
-354 AKEALEKQKT
+354 AKEALQEQKT

-527 YGATIGVDKQANDDV
+527 YGATVGVDKQANDDV
-542 LWGTYFTYANAKIKD
+542 LWGAYFTYANAKIKD

-575 NVAPQWELNLKAY
+575 NIAPQWELNLKAY

-667 SVEVGAEFRKYMN
+667 SIEVGAEFRKYMN

-715 IEANN
+715 VEANN

>member
-20 YSSAFAQ
+20 YSGAFAA
-27 EINLTESS
+27 EITFNS
-35 DVGNYF
+35 DSDLNTHF
-41 EENGKDINL
+41 DINEKDNVATF
-50 KNPDKY
+50 KNENY
-56 KGQDLNIKMGVWDL
+56 KNQDLTFKINTLAFEDAHEDAKI
-70 PNDDY
+70 
-75 DSADYRLNIDIGKN
+75 NIDLGN
-89 NTLSFTH
+89 NSLTLENTRNS
-96 NNGQNP
+96 GGE
-102 AYVTNLNATA
+102 TA
-112 KEVKTTDIVLQ
+112 ALVRNFNVDAKDFKTTDIGLSYFN
-123 AFAPSVING
+123 AGIINANF
-132 DLTMTS
+132 TMV
-138 SGGEAITEDEKK
+138 
-150 GSGIILYNGAV
+150 GSGEDFDLDNIDKNKASSLLIFNGSRENTNDTV
-161 EGKSANGSLTING
+161 NGSLTVNG
-174 NFTADKTLFA
+174 DFSA
-184 TYGNFV
+184 TNSAIASMKSDTF

-195 ANLKNSNFGLMKR
+195 ATIEKSGLGFLSQSYSNL
-208 SYTDLEANNVVMV
+208 DANDFIVLR
-221 QAKDFNEN
+221 AKDIKTDKLNDET
-229 ILKANNN
+229 N
-236 AGALLLKFASDYIST
+236 AGALILKSASSYIDESLLNDDDYVASL
-251 DVQGKDPL
+251 DVT
-259 EAGTIIDI
+259 A
-267 SDEDK
+267 EDNK
-272 YGDGEKGLVDY
+272 YGGVFVDY
-283 KLSVQNCGGNKC
+283 KLSLKNCGG
-295 LVDYKLSVQNCG
+295 D
-307 GNKCLVINGGATAAA
+307 KCLVINGGATAAA
-322 KDKLVQL
+322 KKLTNQIA
-329 QVDIDAI
+329 VDLEAITRIID
-336 DKLLKNEFDFSQ
+336 DLDNEQ
-348 DEEWTK
+348 
-354 AKEALEKQKT
+354 AKETLKKQQAELQTMLE
-364 ELEQLKQEAEKNGGK
+364 EAKKNGGK

-392 SNLNLSAND
+392 LNLNLSAND

-527 YGATIGVDKQANDDV
+527 YGATVGVDKQANDDV
-542 LWGTYFTYANAKIKD
+542 LWGAYFTYANAKIKD

-575 NVAPQWELNLKAY
+575 NIAPQWELNLKAY
-588 AQVSPTKQDNVQTDG
+588 AQVSPTKQDNVQIDG

>member
-27 EINLTESS
+27 EINLTQSS

-56 KGQDLNIKMGVWDL
+56 KGQDLSIKMGVWDL

-96 NNGQNP
+96 NNDQNP
-102 AYVTNLNATA
+102 VYVTNLNATA

-123 AFAPSVING
+123 ASAPSVING
-132 DLTMTS
+132 NLTMTS
-138 SGGEAITEDEKK
+138 SGAGAITEDEKK
-150 GSGIILYNGAV
+150 GSGIILYNGNGAV

-184 TYGNFV
+184 AYGNFV

-195 ANLKNSNFGLMKR
+195 ANLTNSNFGLMKR
-208 SYTDLEANNVVMV
+208 SYTDLEANNVVIV

-236 AGALLLKFASDYIST
+236 AGALLLKFAGDYIST

-259 EAGTIIDI
+259 EAVTIIDI

-272 YGDGEKGLVDY
+272 YGDGEKG
-283 KLSVQNCGGNKC
+283 

-329 QVDIDAI
+329 QVDIDTI
-336 DKLLKNEFDFSQ
+336 DKLLKNEFDSSQ
-348 DEEWTK
+348 GEEWEQ
-354 AKEALEKQKT
+354 AKETLKKQQAEIQTMLE
-364 ELEQLKQEAEKNGGK
+364 EAKKNGGK

-392 SNLNLSAND
+392 LNLNLSAND

-527 YGATIGVDKQANDDV
+527 YGATVGVDKQANDDV
-542 LWGTYFTYANAKIKD
+542 LWGAYFTYANAKIKD

-588 AQVSPTKQDNVQTDG
+588 AQVSPTKQDNVQIDG

-715 IEANN
+715 VEANN

>member
-27 EINLTESS
+27 EINLTQSS
-35 DVGNYF
+35 DIGNYF
-41 EENGKDINL
+41 EENGNDINL

-132 DLTMTS
+132 NLTMTS
-138 SGGEAITEDEKK
+138 SGAGTITEDEKK
-150 GSGIILYNGAV
+150 GSGIILYNGV

-195 ANLKNSNFGLMKR
+195 ANLTNSNFGLMKR
-208 SYTDLEANNVVMV
+208 SYTDLEANNVVIV

-295 LVDYKLSVQNCG
+295 LV
-307 GNKCLVINGGATAAA
+307 INGGATAAA

-336 DKLLKNEFDFSQ
+336 DKLLKNEFDSSQ
-348 DEEWTK
+348 GEEWEQ
-354 AKEALEKQKT
+354 AKETLKKQQAELQTMLE
-364 ELEQLKQEAEKNGGK
+364 EAKKNGGK

-392 SNLNLSAND
+392 LNLNLSAND

-527 YGATIGVDKQANDDV
+527 YYGATVGVDKQANDNV
-542 LWGTYFTYANAKIKD
+542 LWGAYFTYANAKIKD

-588 AQVSPTKQDNVQTDG
+588 AQVSPTKQDNVQIDG

-715 IEANN
+715 VEANN

>member
-20 YSSAFAQ
+20 YSGAFAA
-27 EINLTESS
+27 EITFNS
-35 DVGNYF
+35 DSDLNTHF
-41 EENGKDINL
+41 DINEKDNVATF
-50 KNPDKY
+50 KNENY
-56 KGQDLNIKMGVWDL
+56 KNQDLTFKINTL
-70 PNDDY
+70 AFDDAPE
-75 DSADYRLNIDIGKN
+75 DAKINIDLGN
-89 NTLSFTH
+89 NSLTLENTRNS
-96 NNGQNP
+96 GGE
-102 AYVTNLNATA
+102 TA
-112 KEVKTTDIVLQ
+112 ALVRNFNVDAKDFKTTDIGLSYFN
-123 AFAPSVING
+123 AGIINANF
-132 DLTMTS
+132 TMV
-138 SGGEAITEDEKK
+138 
-150 GSGIILYNGAV
+150 GSGEDFDLDNIDKNKASSLLIFNGSRENTNDTV
-161 EGKSANGSLTING
+161 NGSLTVNG
-174 NFTADKTLFA
+174 DFSA
-184 TYGNFV
+184 TNSAIVSMKSDTF

-195 ANLKNSNFGLMKR
+195 ATIEKSGLGFLSQSYSNL
-208 SYTDLEANNVVMV
+208 DANDFIVLR
-221 QAKDFNEN
+221 AKDIKTDKLNDET
-229 ILKANNN
+229 N
-236 AGALLLKFASDYIST
+236 AGALILKSGSSYIDESLLNGDDYVASL
-251 DVQGKDPL
+251 DVT
-259 EAGTIIDI
+259 A
-267 SDEDK
+267 EDNK
-272 YGDGEKGLVDY
+272 YGGVFVDY
-283 KLSVQNCGGNKC
+283 KLSLKNCGG
-295 LVDYKLSVQNCG
+295 D
-307 GNKCLVINGGATAAA
+307 KCLVINGGATAAA
-322 KDKLVQL
+322 KKLTNQIA
-329 QVDIDAI
+329 VDLEAITRIID
-336 DKLLKNEFDFSQ
+336 DLDNEQ
-348 DEEWTK
+348 
-354 AKEALEKQKT
+354 AKEALQEQKT

-392 SNLNLSAND
+392 LNLNLSAND

-527 YGATIGVDKQANDDV
+527 YGATVGVDKQANDDV
-542 LWGTYFTYANAKIKD
+542 LWGAYFTYANAKIKD

-588 AQVSPTKQDNVQTDG
+588 AQVSPTKQDNVQIDG

-715 IEANN
+715 VEANN

>member
-20 YSSAFAQ
+20 YSGAFAA
-27 EINLTESS
+27 EITFNS
-35 DVGNYF
+35 DSDLNTHF
-41 EENGKDINL
+41 DINEKDNVATF
-50 KNPDKY
+50 KNENY
-56 KGQDLNIKMGVWDL
+56 KNQDLTFKINTL
-70 PNDDY
+70 AFDDAPE
-75 DSADYRLNIDIGKN
+75 DAKINIDLGN
-89 NTLSFTH
+89 NSLTLENTRNSS
-96 NNGQNP
+96 GE
-102 AYVTNLNATA
+102 TA
-112 KEVKTTDIVLQ
+112 ALVRNFNVDAKDFKTTDIGLSYFN
-123 AFAPSVING
+123 AGIINANF
-132 DLTMTS
+132 TMV
-138 SGGEAITEDEKK
+138 
-150 GSGIILYNGAV
+150 GSGEDFDLDNIDKNKASSLLIFNGSRENTNDTV
-161 EGKSANGSLTING
+161 NGSLTVNG
-174 NFTADKTLFA
+174 DFSA
-184 TYGNFV
+184 TNSAIVSMKSDTF

-195 ANLKNSNFGLMKR
+195 ATLKEAGLGFLSQSYSNL
-208 SYTDLEANNVVMV
+208 DANDFIVLR
-221 QAKDFNEN
+221 AKDIKTDKLNDET
-229 ILKANNN
+229 N
-236 AGALLLKFASDYIST
+236 AGALILKSGSSYIDESLLNGDDSIASL
-251 DVQGKDPL
+251 DVT
-259 EAGTIIDI
+259 A
-267 SDEDK
+267 EDNK
-272 YGDGEKGLVDY
+272 YGGVFVDY
-283 KLSVQNCGGNKC
+283 KLSLKNCGG
-295 LVDYKLSVQNCG
+295 D
-307 GNKCLVINGGATAAA
+307 KCLVINGGATAAA
-322 KDKLVQL
+322 KKLTNQIA
-329 QVDIDAI
+329 VDLEAITRIID
-336 DKLLKNEFDFSQ
+336 DLDNEQ
-348 DEEWTK
+348 
-354 AKEALEKQKT
+354 AKEALQEQKT
-364 ELEQLKQEAEKNGGK
+364 ELEKLQQEAMQNGGK

-527 YGATIGVDKQANDDV
+527 YGATVGVDKQANDDV
-542 LWGTYFTYANAKIKD
+542 LWGAYFTYANAKIKD

-588 AQVSPTKQDNVQTDG
+588 AQVSPTKQDNVQIDG

-654 IAKDIDSMKNNSV
+654 IAKDIDSIKNNSV

-715 IEANN
+715 VEANN

>member
-20 YSSAFAQ
+20 YSGAFAA
-27 EINLTESS
+27 EITFNS
-35 DVGNYF
+35 DSDLNTHF
-41 EENGKDINL
+41 DINEKDNVATF
-50 KNPDKY
+50 KNENY
-56 KGQDLNIKMGVWDL
+56 KNQDLTFKINTL
-70 PNDDY
+70 AFDDAHE
-75 DSADYRLNIDIGKN
+75 DAKINIDLGN
-89 NTLSFTH
+89 NSLTLENTRNS
-96 NNGQNP
+96 GGE
-102 AYVTNLNATA
+102 TA
-112 KEVKTTDIVLQ
+112 ALVRNFNVDAKDFKTTDIGLSYFN
-123 AFAPSVING
+123 AGIINANF
-132 DLTMTS
+132 TMV
-138 SGGEAITEDEKK
+138 
-150 GSGIILYNGAV
+150 GSGEDFDLDNIDKNKASSLLIFNGSRENTNDTV
-161 EGKSANGSLTING
+161 NGSLTVNG
-174 NFTADKTLFA
+174 DFSA
-184 TYGNFV
+184 TNSAIVSMKSDTF

-195 ANLKNSNFGLMKR
+195 ATLKEAGLGFLSQSYSNLDVNDFIALR
-208 SYTDLEANNVVMV
+208 
-221 QAKDFNEN
+221 AKDIKTDKLNDET
-229 ILKANNN
+229 N
-236 AGALLLKFASDYIST
+236 AGALILKSASSYIDESLLNGDDYVASL
-251 DVQGKDPL
+251 DVT
-259 EAGTIIDI
+259 A
-267 SDEDK
+267 EDNK
-272 YGDGEKGLVDY
+272 YGGVFVDY
-283 KLSVQNCGGNKC
+283 KLSLKNCGG
-295 LVDYKLSVQNCG
+295 D
-307 GNKCLVINGGATAAA
+307 KCLVINGGATAAA
-322 KDKLVQL
+322 KKLTNQIA
-329 QVDIDAI
+329 VDLEAITRIIDGL
-336 DKLLKNEFDFSQ
+336 DNEQ
-348 DEEWTK
+348 
-354 AKEALEKQKT
+354 AKEALQEQKT

-392 SNLNLSAND
+392 LNLNLSAND

-527 YGATIGVDKQANDDV
+527 YGATVGVDKQANDDV
-542 LWGTYFTYANAKIKD
+542 LWGAYFTYANAKIKD

-588 AQVSPTKQDNVQTDG
+588 AQVSPTKQDNVQIDG

-715 IEANN
+715 VEANN

>member
-27 EINLTESS
+27 EINLTQSS

-96 NNGQNP
+96 NNDQNP
-102 AYVTNLNATA
+102 VYVTNLNATA

-138 SGGEAITEDEKK
+138 SGGGAITEDEKK
-150 GSGIILYNGAV
+150 GSGIILYNGNGAV

-174 NFTADKTLFA
+174 NFAADKTLFA
-184 TYGNFV
+184 AYGNFV

-195 ANLKNSNFGLMKR
+195 ANLTNSNFGLMKR
-208 SYTDLEANNVVMV
+208 SYTDLEANNVVIV

-236 AGALLLKFASDYIST
+236 AGALLLKFAGDYIST

-295 LVDYKLSVQNCG
+295 LV
-307 GNKCLVINGGATAAA
+307 INGGATAAA
-322 KDKLVQL
+322 KNKLVQL

-336 DKLLKNEFDFSQ
+336 DKLLKNEFDSSQ
-348 DEEWTK
+348 GEEWEQ
-354 AKEALEKQKT
+354 AKETLKKQQAELQTVLE
-364 ELEQLKQEAEKNGGK
+364 EAKKNGGK

-392 SNLNLSAND
+392 LNLNLSAND

-527 YGATIGVDKQANDDV
+527 YGATVGVDKQANDDV
-542 LWGTYFTYANAKIKD
+542 LWGAYFTYANAKIKD

-588 AQVSPTKQDNVQTDG
+588 AQVSPTKQDNVQIDG

-715 IEANN
+715 VEANN

>member
-27 EINLTESS
+27 EINLTQSS

-41 EENGKDINL
+41 EENGNDINL

-96 NNGQNP
+96 NNDQNP
-102 AYVTNLNATA
+102 VYVTNLNATA

-123 AFAPSVING
+123 ASAPSVING
-132 DLTMTS
+132 NLTMTS
-138 SGGEAITEDEKK
+138 SGAGTITEDEKK

-195 ANLKNSNFGLMKR
+195 ANLTNSNFGLMKR
-208 SYTDLEANNVVMV
+208 SYTDLEANNVVIV

-295 LVDYKLSVQNCG
+295 LV
-307 GNKCLVINGGATAAA
+307 INGGATAAA

-329 QVDIDAI
+329 QVDIDTI
-336 DKLLKNEFDFSQ
+336 DKLLKNEFDSSQ
-348 DEEWTK
+348 GEEWEQ
-354 AKEALEKQKT
+354 AKETLKKQQAEIQTMLE
-364 ELEQLKQEAEKNGGK
+364 EAKKNGGK

-392 SNLNLSAND
+392 LNLNLSAND

-527 YGATIGVDKQANDDV
+527 YGATVGVDKQANDDV
-542 LWGTYFTYANAKIKD
+542 LWGAYFTYANAKIKD

-575 NVAPQWELNLKAY
+575 NIAPQWELNLKAY

-715 IEANN
+715 VEANN

>member
-27 EINLTESS
+27 EINLTQSS

-56 KGQDLNIKMGVWDL
+56 KGQDLSIKMGVWDL
-70 PNDDY
+70 PDDY
-75 DSADYRLNIDIGKN
+75 DSDDYRLNIDIGKN

-102 AYVTNLNATA
+102 VYVTNLNATA

-132 DLTMTS
+132 NLTMTS
-138 SGGEAITEDEKK
+138 SGGGAITEDEKK
-150 GSGIILYNGAV
+150 GSGIILYNGNGAV

-195 ANLKNSNFGLMKR
+195 ANLTNSNFGLMKR
-208 SYTDLEANNVVMV
+208 SYTDLEANNVVIV

-236 AGALLLKFASDYIST
+236 AGALLLKFAGDYIST

-259 EAGTIIDI
+259 EAATIIDI

-272 YGDGEKGLVDY
+272 YGDGEKG
-283 KLSVQNCGGNKC
+283 

-329 QVDIDAI
+329 QVDIDTI
-336 DKLLKNEFDFSQ
+336 DKLLKNEFDSSQ
-348 DEEWTK
+348 GEEWEQ
-354 AKEALEKQKT
+354 AKETLKKQQAEIQTMLE
-364 ELEQLKQEAEKNGGK
+364 EAKKNGGK

-392 SNLNLSAND
+392 LNLNLSAND

-527 YGATIGVDKQANDDV
+527 YGATVGVDKQANDDV
-542 LWGTYFTYANAKIKD
+542 LWGAYFTYANAKIKD

-588 AQVSPTKQDNVQTDG
+588 AQVSPTKQDNVQIDG

-715 IEANN
+715 VEANN

>member
-27 EINLTESS
+27 EINLTQSS

-102 AYVTNLNATA
+102 VYVTNLNATA

-123 AFAPSVING
+123 ASAPSVING
-132 DLTMTS
+132 NLTMTS
-138 SGGEAITEDEKK
+138 SGAGTITEDEKK
-150 GSGIILYNGAV
+150 GSGIILYNGNGAV

-184 TYGNFV
+184 AYGNFV

-195 ANLKNSNFGLMKR
+195 ANLTNSNFGLMKR
-208 SYTDLEANNVVMV
+208 SYTDLEANNVVIV
-221 QAKDFNEN
+221 QAKDFNED

-236 AGALLLKFASDYIST
+236 AGALLLKFAGDYIST

-295 LVDYKLSVQNCG
+295 LV
-307 GNKCLVINGGATAAA
+307 INGGATAAA

-329 QVDIDAI
+329 QVDIDTI
-336 DKLLKNEFDFSQ
+336 DKLLKNEFDSDQ
-348 DEEWTK
+348 DEEWK
-354 AKEALEKQKT
+354 QAKEALEKQKT
-364 ELEQLKQEAEKNGGK
+364 EFQTMLEEAMQNGGK

-392 SNLNLSAND
+392 LNLNLSAND

-426 GVKLALDIKKD
+426 GVKLALQIKKD

-527 YGATIGVDKQANDDV
+527 YGATVGVDKQANDDV
-542 LWGTYFTYANAKIKD
+542 LWGAYFTYANAKIKD

-588 AQVSPTKQDNVQTDG
+588 AQVSPTKQDNVQIDG

-667 SVEVGAEFRKYMN
+667 SIEVGAEFRKYMN

-715 IEANN
+715 VEANN

>member
-20 YSSAFAQ
+20 YSGAFAQ
-27 EINLTESS
+27 EIDLTQSS
-35 DVGNYF
+35 DIGKYF

-50 KNPDKY
+50 KNPDNY
-56 KGQDLNIKMGVWDL
+56 KGQDLSIKMSVWDL

-75 DSADYRLNIDIGKN
+75 DSVDYRFNIDIGKN
-89 NTLSFTH
+89 NTLSFKH
-96 NNGQNP
+96 NNSEHP

-138 SGGEAITEDEKK
+138 SLDEAITEDEKK
-150 GSGIILYNGAV
+150 GSGIILYNGAG
-161 EGKSANGSLTING
+161 ETQSANGSLTING
-174 NFTADKTLFA
+174 NFTVDKTLFA

-195 ANLKNSNFGLMKR
+195 ANLTNSNFGLIKR

-221 QAKDFNEN
+221 QAKDFNKD
-229 ILKANNN
+229 ILEEKSNNN
-236 AGALLLKFASDYIST
+236 AGALLVKFLNDYVST
-251 DVQGKDPL
+251 DLHGKDVI
-259 EAGTIIDI
+259 ETGAVIDI
-267 SDEDK
+267 SDEDE
-272 YGDGEKGLVDY
+272 YGDGKKGLVDY

-295 LVDYKLSVQNCG
+295 LVV
-307 GNKCLVINGGATAAA
+307 NGGATAAA
-322 KDKLVQL
+322 KDKLTQL
-329 QVDIDAI
+329 KVDINAI
-336 DKLLKNEFDFSQ
+336 DKLLKNEFDSSQ
-348 DEEWTK
+348 DEEWK
-354 AKEALEKQKT
+354 QAKEALEKQKT
-364 ELEQLKQEAEKNGGK
+364 ELEKLQQEAMQNGGK

-392 SNLNLSAND
+392 LNLNLSAND

-527 YGATIGVDKQANDDV
+527 YGATVGVDKQANDDV
-542 LWGTYFTYANAKIKD
+542 LWGAYFTYANAKIKD

-588 AQVSPTKQDNVQTDG
+588 AQVSPTKQDNVQIDG

-715 IEANN
+715 VEANN

>member
-20 YSSAFAQ
+20 YSGAFAA
-27 EINLTESS
+27 EITFNS
-35 DVGNYF
+35 DSDLNTHF
-41 EENGKDINL
+41 DINEKDNVATF
-50 KNPDKY
+50 KNENY
-56 KGQDLNIKMGVWDL
+56 KNQDLTFKINTL
-70 PNDDY
+70 AFDDAPE
-75 DSADYRLNIDIGKN
+75 DAKINIDLGN
-89 NTLSFTH
+89 NSLTLENTRNS
-96 NNGQNP
+96 GGE
-102 AYVTNLNATA
+102 TA
-112 KEVKTTDIVLQ
+112 ALVRNFNVDAKDFKTTDIGLSYFN
-123 AFAPSVING
+123 AGIINANF
-132 DLTMTS
+132 TMV
-138 SGGEAITEDEKK
+138 
-150 GSGIILYNGAV
+150 GSGEDFDLDNIDKNKASSLLIFNGSRENTNDTV
-161 EGKSANGSLTING
+161 NGSLTVNG
-174 NFTADKTLFA
+174 DFSA
-184 TYGNFV
+184 TNSAIVSMKSDTF

-195 ANLKNSNFGLMKR
+195 ATIEKSGLGFLSQSYSNL
-208 SYTDLEANNVVMV
+208 DANDFIVLR
-221 QAKDFNEN
+221 AKDIKTDKLNDET
-229 ILKANNN
+229 N
-236 AGALLLKFASDYIST
+236 AGALILKSGSSYIDESLLNGDDYVASL
-251 DVQGKDPL
+251 DVT
-259 EAGTIIDI
+259 A
-267 SDEDK
+267 EDNK
-272 YGDGEKGLVDY
+272 YGGVFVDY
-283 KLSVQNCGGNKC
+283 KLSLKNCGG
-295 LVDYKLSVQNCG
+295 D
-307 GNKCLVINGGATAAA
+307 KCLVINGGATAAA
-322 KDKLVQL
+322 KKLTNQIA
-329 QVDIDAI
+329 VDLEAITRIIDGL
-336 DKLLKNEFDFSQ
+336 DNEQ
-348 DEEWTK
+348 
-354 AKEALEKQKT
+354 AKETLKKQQAELQTMLE
-364 ELEQLKQEAEKNGGK
+364 EAKKNGGK

-392 SNLNLSAND
+392 LNLNLSAND

-527 YGATIGVDKQANDDV
+527 YGATVGVDKQANDDV
-542 LWGTYFTYANAKIKD
+542 LWGAYFTYANAKIKD

-630 LFIKPFAGVNYYF
+630 LFIKPFVGVNYYF

-715 IEANN
+715 VEANN

>member
-27 EINLTESS
+27 EINLTQSS

-96 NNGQNP
+96 NNDQNP
-102 AYVTNLNATA
+102 VYVTNLNATA

-123 AFAPSVING
+123 ASAPSVING
-132 DLTMTS
+132 NLTMTS
-138 SGGEAITEDEKK
+138 SGGGAITEDEKK
-150 GSGIILYNGAV
+150 GSGIILYNGNGAV

-174 NFTADKTLFA
+174 NFAADKTLFA
-184 TYGNFV
+184 AYGNFV

-195 ANLKNSNFGLMKR
+195 ANLTNSNFGLMKR
-208 SYTDLEANNVVMV
+208 SYTDLEANNVVIV

-259 EAGTIIDI
+259 EAATIIDI

-272 YGDGEKGLVDY
+272 YGDGEKG
-283 KLSVQNCGGNKC
+283 

-329 QVDIDAI
+329 QVDIDTI
-336 DKLLKNEFDFSQ
+336 DKLLKNEFDSSQ
-348 DEEWTK
+348 GEEWEQ
-354 AKEALEKQKT
+354 AKEALKKQQAEIQT
-364 ELEQLKQEAEKNGGK
+364 MLEEAKKNGGK

-392 SNLNLSAND
+392 LNLNLSAND

-527 YGATIGVDKQANDDV
+527 YGATVGVDKQANDDV
-542 LWGTYFTYANAKIKD
+542 LWGAYFTYANAKIKD

-588 AQVSPTKQDNVQTDG
+588 AQVSPTKQDNVQIDG

-667 SVEVGAEFRKYMN
+667 SIEVGAEFRKYMN

-715 IEANN
+715 VEANN

>member
-20 YSSAFAQ
+20 YSGAFAA
-27 EINLTESS
+27 EITFNS
-35 DVGNYF
+35 DSDLNTHF
-41 EENGKDINL
+41 DINEKDNVATF
-50 KNPDKY
+50 KNENY
-56 KGQDLNIKMGVWDL
+56 KNQDLTFKINTL
-70 PNDDY
+70 AFDDAPE
-75 DSADYRLNIDIGKN
+75 DAKINIDLGN
-89 NTLSFTH
+89 NSLTLENTRNS
-96 NNGQNP
+96 GGE
-102 AYVTNLNATA
+102 TA
-112 KEVKTTDIVLQ
+112 ALVRNFNVDAKDFKTTDIGLSYFN
-123 AFAPSVING
+123 AGIINANF
-132 DLTMTS
+132 TMV
-138 SGGEAITEDEKK
+138 
-150 GSGIILYNGAV
+150 GSGEDFDLDNIDKNKASSLLIFNGSRENTNDTV
-161 EGKSANGSLTING
+161 NGSLTVNG
-174 NFTADKTLFA
+174 DFSA
-184 TYGNFV
+184 TNSAIVSMKSDTF

-195 ANLKNSNFGLMKR
+195 ATIEKSGLGFLSQSYSNLDVNDFIALR
-208 SYTDLEANNVVMV
+208 
-221 QAKDFNEN
+221 AKDIKTDKLNDET
-229 ILKANNN
+229 N
-236 AGALLLKFASDYIST
+236 AGALILKSASSYIDESLLNDDDYVASL
-251 DVQGKDPL
+251 DVT
-259 EAGTIIDI
+259 A
-267 SDEDK
+267 EDNK
-272 YGDGEKGLVDY
+272 YGGVFVDY
-283 KLSVQNCGGNKC
+283 KLSLKNCGG
-295 LVDYKLSVQNCG
+295 D
-307 GNKCLVINGGATAAA
+307 KCLVINGGATAAA
-322 KDKLVQL
+322 KKLTNQIA
-329 QVDIDAI
+329 VDLEAITRIIDGL
-336 DKLLKNEFDFSQ
+336 DNEQ
-348 DEEWTK
+348 
-354 AKEALEKQKT
+354 AKEALQEQKT

-527 YGATIGVDKQANDDV
+527 YGATVGVDKQANDDV
-542 LWGTYFTYANAKIKD
+542 LWGAYFTYANAKIKD

-588 AQVSPTKQDNVQTDG
+588 AQVSPTKQDNVQIDG

-654 IAKDIDSMKNNSV
+654 IAKDIDSIKNNSV

-715 IEANN
+715 VEANN

>member
-1 MKKNA
+1 MELQ
-6 SSKILLSLGVATLL
+6 IL
-20 YSSAFAQ
+20 Q
-27 EINLTESS
+27 
-35 DVGNYF
+35 
-41 EENGKDINL
+41 
-50 KNPDKY
+50 
-56 KGQDLNIKMGVWDL
+56 
-70 PNDDY
+70 
-75 DSADYRLNIDIGKN
+75 
-89 NTLSFTH
+89 
-96 NNGQNP
+96 
-102 AYVTNLNATA
+102 
-112 KEVKTTDIVLQ
+112 
-123 AFAPSVING
+123 
-132 DLTMTS
+132 
-138 SGGEAITEDEKK
+138 
-150 GSGIILYNGAV
+150 
-161 EGKSANGSLTING
+161 
-174 NFTADKTLFA
+174 
-184 TYGNFV
+184 
-190 KVNGT
+190 
-195 ANLKNSNFGLMKR
+195 NSNFGLIKR

-221 QAKDFNEN
+221 QAKDFNKD
-229 ILKANNN
+229 ILEEKSNNN
-236 AGALLLKFASDYIST
+236 AGALLVKFLNDYVST
-251 DVQGKDPL
+251 DLHGKDVI
-259 EAGTIIDI
+259 ETGAVIDI
-267 SDEDK
+267 SDEDE
-272 YGDGEKGLVDY
+272 YGDGKKGLVDY

-295 LVDYKLSVQNCG
+295 LVV
-307 GNKCLVINGGATAAA
+307 NGGATAAA
-322 KDKLVQL
+322 KDKLTQL
-329 QVDIDAI
+329 KVDINAI
-336 DKLLKNEFDFSQ
+336 DKLLKNEFDSSQ
-348 DEEWTK
+348 DEEWK
-354 AKEALEKQKT
+354 QAKEALEKQKT
-364 ELEQLKQEAEKNGGK
+364 ELEKLQQEAMQNGGK

-392 SNLNLSAND
+392 LNLNLSAND

-527 YGATIGVDKQANDDV
+527 YGATVGVDKQANDDV
-542 LWGTYFTYANAKIKD
+542 LWGAYFTYANAKIKD

-575 NVAPQWELNLKAY
+575 NIAPQWELNLKAY
-588 AQVSPTKQDNVQTDG
+588 AQVSPTKQDNVQVDG

-696 NSGDDYT
+696 NGGDDYT

-715 IEANN
+715 VEANN

-731 GNVDFT
+731 AVRPFRYFP
-737 NQLSMNL
+737 LC
-744 GFGAKQILAGKV
+744 FKV
-756 DNKNE
+756 WSDSLQRQN
-761 TYLSGQVGLKY
+761 SV
-772 KF
+772 

>member
-27 EINLTESS
+27 EINLTQSS

-96 NNGQNP
+96 NNDQNP
-102 AYVTNLNATA
+102 VYVTNLNATA

-132 DLTMTS
+132 NLTMTS
-138 SGGEAITEDEKK
+138 SGAGAITEDEQK
-150 GSGIILYNGAV
+150 GSGIILYNGV

-195 ANLKNSNFGLMKR
+195 ANLTNSNFGLMKR
-208 SYTDLEANNVVMV
+208 SYTDLEANNVVIV

-236 AGALLLKFASDYIST
+236 AGALLLKFAGDYIST

-259 EAGTIIDI
+259 EAATIIDI

-272 YGDGEKGLVDY
+272 YGDGEKG
-283 KLSVQNCGGNKC
+283 

-329 QVDIDAI
+329 QVDIDSI
-336 DKLLKNEFDFSQ
+336 DKLLKNEFDSSQ
-348 DEEWTK
+348 GEEWEQ
-354 AKEALEKQKT
+354 AKETLKKQQAEIQTMLE
-364 ELEQLKQEAEKNGGK
+364 EAKKNGGK

-392 SNLNLSAND
+392 LNLNLSAND

-527 YGATIGVDKQANDDV
+527 YGATVGVDKQANDDV
-542 LWGTYFTYANAKIKD
+542 LWGAYFTYANAKIKD

-588 AQVSPTKQDNVQTDG
+588 AQVSPTKQDNVQIDG

-715 IEANN
+715 VEANN

>member
-27 EINLTESS
+27 EINLTQSS
-35 DVGNYF
+35 GVENYF
-41 EENGKDINL
+41 EENGNDINL

-56 KGQDLNIKMGVWDL
+56 KGQDLSIKMGVWDL

-102 AYVTNLNATA
+102 VYVTNLNATA

-123 AFAPSVING
+123 ASAPSVING
-132 DLTMTS
+132 NLTMTS
-138 SGGEAITEDEKK
+138 SGAETITEDEKK
-150 GSGIILYNGAV
+150 GSGIILYNGNGAV

-184 TYGNFV
+184 AYGNFV

-195 ANLKNSNFGLMKR
+195 ANLTNSNFGLMKR
-208 SYTDLEANNVVMV
+208 SYTDLEANNVVIV

-236 AGALLLKFASDYIST
+236 AGALLLKFAGDYIST

-259 EAGTIIDI
+259 EAVTIIDI

-272 YGDGEKGLVDY
+272 YGDGEKG
-283 KLSVQNCGGNKC
+283 

-329 QVDIDAI
+329 QVDIDTI
-336 DKLLKNEFDFSQ
+336 DKLLKNEFDSSQ

-364 ELEQLKQEAEKNGGK
+364 ELEKLQQEAMQNGGK

-392 SNLNLSAND
+392 LNLNLSAND

-527 YGATIGVDKQANDDV
+527 YGATVGVDKQANDDV
-542 LWGTYFTYANAKIKD
+542 LWGAYFTYANAKIKD

-588 AQVSPTKQDNVQTDG
+588 AQVSPTKQDNVQIDG

-715 IEANN
+715 VEANN